1 VHCHLVFG
9 QCVLSR
15 GCILAQIALVVLNF
29 VMNRLPVF
37 DQVLLASSLVV
48 TQLTDVVL
56 DLLMDCPLVSQEV
69 RVLGSGI
76 VTLVA
81 LELLWLLTVGA
92 IGVWNG

>member
-1 VHCHLVFG
+1 
-9 QCVLSR
+9 
-15 GCILAQIALVVLNF
+15 
-29 VMNRLPVF
+29 MF
-37 DQVLLASSLVV
+37 DKVLLASSLVV

-69 RVLGSGI
+69 RILGSGI

-81 LELLWLLTVGA
+81 LELLWLLAVGA